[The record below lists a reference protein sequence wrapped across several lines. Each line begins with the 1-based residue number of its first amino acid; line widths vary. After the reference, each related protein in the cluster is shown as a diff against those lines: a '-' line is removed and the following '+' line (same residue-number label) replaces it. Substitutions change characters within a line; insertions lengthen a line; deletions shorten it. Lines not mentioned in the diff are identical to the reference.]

1 MKQWWLQQ
9 STRINALS
17 LRERAFIFVSLIA
30 LCLAL
35 ADALWLSPA
44 MGAHQL
50 QAQQHAAQNAEL
62 QRLRTE
68 LQSTPTPIDV
78 NLPLRTELAAL
89 QQQLAEI
96 QSQVAAAAG
105 GSSPALEP
113 VLAEFLR
120 RRPGLSLVST
130 ATLAADAAAGK
141 DAAVTGVVRRGVE
154 LKVSGP
160 YTELV
165 KYVTSLEQALPNLR
179 WGPMQLRSEKQP
191 PELTL
196 QVFVLEVQP

>member
-9 STRINALS
+9 AARINALS
-17 LRERAFIFVSLIA
+17 LRERVFLFVSFIA
-30 LCLAL
+30 CCLAS

-50 QAQQHAAQNAEL
+50 QTQQHAAQNAEL

-68 LQSTPTPIDV
+68 LQGMPAPVDV

-89 QQQLAEI
+89 QQQLAEG

-105 GSSPALEP
+105 GNSPALEP

-120 RRPGLSLVST
+120 RRKELTLLST
-130 ATLAADAAAGK
+130 ATLGADAAPDKG
-141 DAAVTGVVRRGVE
+141 AAATGVARRGVE

-160 YTELV
+160 YGELV
-165 KYVTSLEQALPNLR
+165 KYVKSLEQALPNLR

>member
-1 MKQWWLQQ
+1 MTQWWSQQ
-9 STRINALS
+9 AARINALS
-17 LRERAFIFVSLIA
+17 LRERVFLFVSFIA
-30 LCLAL
+30 CCLAA
-35 ADALWLSPA
+35 ADTLWLSPA

-50 QAQQHAAQNAEL
+50 QTQQHAAQSAEL

-68 LQSTPTPIDV
+68 LQGMPAPVDV
-78 NLPLRTELAAL
+78 NLPLRTEQAEL
-89 QQQLAEI
+89 QQQLADV

-120 RRPGLSLVST
+120 RRKELTLLST
-130 ATLAADAAAGK
+130 ATLGANAPEKGAAT
-141 DAAVTGVVRRGVE
+141 TGVTRRGIE
-154 LKVSGP
+154 LKVSGS
-160 YTELV
+160 YGELV
-165 KYVTSLEQALPNLR
+165 KYVKSLEQALPNLR

>member
-1 MKQWWLQQ
+1 MKQWWIQQ
-9 STRINALS
+9 SARIDALS
-17 LRERAFIFVSLIA
+17 LRERAFVFLSVIA
-30 LCLAL
+30 CCLAL
-35 ADALWLSPA
+35 ADVLWLSPA

-50 QAQQHAAQNAEL
+50 QTQQFAAQNAEL

-68 LQSTPTPIDV
+68 LQNAPTPVDV
-78 NLPLRTELAAL
+78 NLPLRNEVAAL
-89 QQQLAEI
+89 QQKLTDL
-96 QSQVAAAAG
+96 QSQVTAVAG
-105 GSSPALEP
+105 SGSPALEP

-120 RRPGLSLVST
+120 RREGLSLLST
-130 ATLAADAAAGK
+130 ATLANDASADK
-141 DAAVTGVVRRGVE
+141 DSTVTGVTRRGVE

-160 YTELV
+160 YSELL
-165 KYVTSLEQALPNLR
+165 KYVKSLEQALPNLR

>member
-9 STRINALS
+9 SARIDALS
-17 LRERAFIFVSLIA
+17 LRERVFVVVSVIA
-30 LCLAL
+30 CCLAL
-35 ADALWLSPA
+35 ADVLWLSPA
-44 MGAHQL
+44 AGAHQL
-50 QAQQHAAQNAEL
+50 QTQQFAAQNAEL

-68 LQSTPTPIDV
+68 LQNSPKPVDV
-78 NLPLRTELAAL
+78 NLPLRTEVAAL
-89 QQQLAEI
+89 QQQLAEL
-96 QSQVAAAAG
+96 QSRIAADADSG
-105 GSSPALEP
+105 SPALEP

-120 RRPGLSLVST
+120 RREGLTLLST
-130 ATLAADAAAGK
+130 ATLAADATAGK
-141 DAAVTGVVRRGVE
+141 ESTVPGITRRGVE

-160 YTELV
+160 YGELL
-165 KYVTSLEQALPNLR
+165 KYVKSLEQALPNLR